1 MSSTI
6 LTSYRI
12 ISGIMYYPAVIIKK
26 EIPSGHCAV
35 RRGPV
40 RPVRIYF
47 GIMTAGQYIIPYLI
61 YT

>member
-1 MSSTI
+1 
-6 LTSYRI
+6 
-12 ISGIMYYPAVIIKK
+12 MYYPAVIIKK